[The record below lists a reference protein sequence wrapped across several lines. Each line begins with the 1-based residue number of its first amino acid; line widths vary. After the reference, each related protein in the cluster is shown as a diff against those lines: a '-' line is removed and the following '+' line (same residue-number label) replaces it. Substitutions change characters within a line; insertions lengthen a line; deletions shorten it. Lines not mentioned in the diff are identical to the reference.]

1 MSKVIVVYIGCLL
14 IAIHTQIRAQSTT
27 IVMADSL
34 AGVGN
39 YSKAIKAYK
48 TLPALSPLTA
58 LKIARAYKALG
69 NSSAALDYYSQC
81 VASNPDWVIAT
92 TEYAKLLINQ
102 RQFTLAD
109 SIFRQLTR
117 RYPNNPDF
125 YYQHGRILKTVGP
138 QQYIDKGDTLVVR
151 AKDAFAKAVSLD
163 STHQKAMYQL
173 GLTYLKKQQYDKV
186 EQLGNTALKTDAT
199 NVEILSLLAISYYT
213 KGWNSEAIFYFEKLI
228 ALGQSTP
235 YIHTRLARAYAK
247 QGDYEKSIAEFAKVI
262 QEEDKDPGIHL
273 ELARVY
279 QRSGDYLKGIRHSEI
294 ALVLQSQP
302 IDDTY
307 YTLATLFKLNKEFQ
321 KAVTHYQLALQ
332 ENPERIDAHY
342 GIAVAADNYYKD
354 KKEVLVLYEEFV
366 AAFKDQTDVRNSYYV
381 RLAQQRIDILT
392 KEIFMAGTKD

>member
-1 MSKVIVVYIGCLL
+1 MNRAVVVYICSLTL
-14 IAIHTQIRAQSTT
+14 AIHAQIRAQSTT
-27 IVMADSL
+27 MAIADSL

-39 YSKAIKAYK
+39 YAKAINTYK
-48 TLPALSPLTA
+48 SLPELNAMTA
-58 LKIARAYKALG
+58 LKIARAYKAIG
-69 NSSAALDYYSQC
+69 NSSAALDYYNQC
-81 VASNPDWVIAT
+81 VTSNPDWVIAT

-102 RQFTLAD
+102 RRFSRAD
-109 SIFRQLTR
+109 SIFRQLSKQ
-117 RYPNNPDF
+117 YPNNPDF
-125 YYQHGRILKTVGP
+125 YYQQGRILKIVGP
-138 QQYIDKGDTLVVR
+138 KQYINQGDTLVVG

-163 STHQKAMYQL
+163 STHQKAIYQL
-173 GLTYLKKQQYDKV
+173 GLIYLKKQQYDKV
-186 EQLGNTALKTDAT
+186 EQLGKTALKTDAT

-213 KGWNSEAIFYFEKLI
+213 KGWNSEAIFYFEKVL
-228 ALGQSTP
+228 AQGQSTP

-247 QGDYEKSIAEFAKVI
+247 QGDYDKAIEHFAKVI
-262 QEEDKDPGIHL
+262 EEEDKDAGIHL

-302 IDDTY
+302 LDDTY

-332 ENPERIDAHY
+332 ENPERIDAQY

-354 KKEVLVLYEEFV
+354 KKEVLALYEGFV
-366 AAFKDQTDVRNSYYV
+366 ATNKDQTDVRSSYYL

-392 KEIFMAGTKD
+392 KEIFMAAIKD